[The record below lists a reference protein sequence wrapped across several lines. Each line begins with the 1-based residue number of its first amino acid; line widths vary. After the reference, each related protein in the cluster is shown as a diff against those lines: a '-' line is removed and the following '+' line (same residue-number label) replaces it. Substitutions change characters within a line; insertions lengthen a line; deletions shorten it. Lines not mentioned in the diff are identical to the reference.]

1 MNRHRD
7 IFQFQISFNSANT
20 EDSVFC
26 VRNGTAQVVPKE
38 GFGENGEKMPVDDED
53 DAIKVE
59 NFTEVITDRKI
70 IIINDPEITKL
81 LERGFD
87 GVEGRAAPNEF
98 T

>member
-26 VRNGTAQVVPKE
+26 VRNGTAQLVPKE
-38 GFGENGEKMPVDDED
+38 GFGENGEILPVEDEA
-53 DAIKVE
+53 DAIKAD
-59 NFTEVITDRKI
+59 NYTEVITDRKLI
-70 IIINDPEITKL
+70 VIDDPEITKL

-87 GVEGRAAPNEF
+87 GIEGRAAPNEF